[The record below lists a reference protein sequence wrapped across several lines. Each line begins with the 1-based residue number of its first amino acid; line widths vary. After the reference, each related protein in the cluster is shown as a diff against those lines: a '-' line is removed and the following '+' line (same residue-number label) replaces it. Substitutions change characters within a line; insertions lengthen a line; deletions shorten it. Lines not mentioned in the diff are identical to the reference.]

1 MHYVRLDITDDSSVK
16 HFAATLQAEYGG
28 VTVLVNNAG
37 LSMHKFHGQFPLQ
50 TGYLSVPVLAACCD
64 PGFAYKGNVFGADE
78 ADKTIGVNYRGTRA
92 VCEAV
97 QPLLTQISRIVN
109 VSSRSG
115 LLKIL
120 QSDSLRQKADSA
132 TSLQTVDELAE
143 EFVARI
149 RADK

>member
-1 MHYVRLDITDDSSVK
+1 MAAKQTLIPIANSWHTFALISVAFCDS
-16 HFAATLQAEYGG
+16 
-28 VTVLVNNAG
+28 
-37 LSMHKFHGQFPLQ
+37 
-50 TGYLSVPVLAACCD
+50 
-64 PGFAYKGNVFGADE
+64 GFAYKGDVFGADE
-78 ADKTIGVNYRGTRA
+78 ADKTINVNYRGTRA

-97 QPLLTQISRIVN
+97 QPLLTQNARIVN

-143 EFVARI
+143 GFVTSI
-149 RADK
+149 KADK

>member
-1 MHYVRLDITDDSSVK
+1 M
-16 HFAATLQAEYGG
+16 
-28 VTVLVNNAG
+28 
-37 LSMHKFHGQFPLQ
+37 
-50 TGYLSVPVLAACCD
+50 
-64 PGFAYKGNVFGADE
+64 FGADE
-78 ADKTIGVNYRGTRA
+78 AAQTIGVNYRGTRA

-97 QPLLTQISRIVN
+97 QPLLTQNARIVN

-143 EFVARI
+143 DFVASVK
-149 RADK
+149 ADK